1 MQIVAI
7 KKPNN
12 KHCVAI
18 LSHEQLKEMKA
29 EQDKKPKE
37 EQYLFKLID
46 SNMLFE
52 IRGPKDGG
60 FVEDH
65 KPIQVGQD
73 FDSYINP
80 LDGNIMNFNQSSK
93 LSSKNQRDM
102 LFVRWEDNTFSIAV
116 CRKNE
121 LDELLDE
128 IGNPRAARYK
138 EFNMNMFFSMVK
150 ETDDDE
156 YDMWKIEFDGIFE
169 KGIVFN
175 PEKVCKRT
183 GYTLGHDRFLYEAYE
198 ENITLGALTE
208 KDFAFDLKENASK

>member
-1 MQIVAI
+1 MHIVAI

-52 IRGPKDGG
+52 IRGPKGGG

-80 LDGNIMNFNQSSK
+80 LDKNIMDFTQSSK

-102 LFVRWEDNTFSIAV
+102 FFVRWEDNTFSIAV
-116 CRKNE
+116 CPENE

-128 IGNPRAARYK
+128 IGDPGAVRYK

-150 ETDDDE
+150 ETDDK
-156 YDMWKIEFDGIFE
+156 YNMWKIEFDGIFE

-183 GYTLGHDRFLYEAYE
+183 GYTLGHNRFLYEAYE
-198 ENITLGALTE
+198 DKITLGALTE
-208 KDFAFDLKENASK
+208 KDFSFDLQENASK